1 MFYFPQGLLC
11 VPAEDKMTQ
20 KTLKYR
26 MLLKAFRMLPVKRIM
41 AWTPEKSQ
49 KIFKKA
55 YKRVEIPEL
64 HDPEISVSRGEVKGQ
79 AVLYYRHRKET
90 DRVGIYL
97 VGGGM
102 LKYPKPSQAGGLVS
116 LAKETGINI
125 LLPYYPLVFEGSTL
139 TDVYEMLYELYKK
152 TLRKYRPENICFMG
166 GSSGG
171 NLAIGMASYINDR
184 GEGLP
189 MPGKIYAGS
198 PGTLLLTEE
207 EKRRAGELE
216 KTDVI
221 MSVKATENIWGIA
234 VNPENHKEGYSFHLI
249 GCPIAKHAKENG
261 YEELLPHLCQTDHV
275 LAEVLHARLIRTQTE
290 ILGGPYCDY
299 WYVGDRFVTGD
310 GPNVI

>member
-41 AWTPEKSQ
+41 AGTPEKTQ

-55 YKRVEIPEL
+55 YKGVEIPEL

-79 AVLYYRHRKET
+79 AVLYYRHR
-90 DRVGIYL
+90 
-97 VGGGM
+97 
-102 LKYPKPSQAGGLVS
+102 
-116 LAKETGINI
+116 KETGINI

-152 TLRKYRPENICFMG
+152 TLRKYRPEKICFMG

-221 MSVKATENIWGIA
+221 MSVKATENIWEGMTGGEK
-234 VNPENHKEGYSFHLI
+234 VPEYMKYLQLGNYYGLSDVYMSFGGDEVFLAGADSIRRRLEEFGTHVTVEIGEGMYHSYTMMPLVEDAQEGYRHFVEYI
-249 GCPIAKHAKENG
+249 KE
-261 YEELLPHLCQTDHV
+261 
-275 LAEVLHARLIRTQTE
+275 
-290 ILGGPYCDY
+290 
-299 WYVGDRFVTGD
+299 
-310 GPNVI
+310 